1 MPAEHTIITSQRSE
15 APAVTLGRMR
25 AMSPSLGASSVTI
38 LVAVLGISTASVKAD
53 FLDRNFLDN
62 LFSFSGSQSA
72 DYPRL
77 VITILYLYNV
87 NIVPT

>member
-1 MPAEHTIITSQRSE
+1 MPAEHTQCSE
-15 APAVTLGRMR
+15 TPAVTLGRMR
-25 AMSPSLGASSVTI
+25 ALLPSLASSSITI
-38 LVAVLGISTASVKAD
+38 LVAILTISTSSVKAD

-77 VITILYLYNV
+77 VITFL
-87 NIVPT
+87 